1 LIVDSRQ
8 PGQDPNVEAGRRRAR
23 RTAWL
28 LALVVAGLYVL
39 FFLRGA
45 PGQ

>member
-1 LIVDSRQ
+1 MDSRQ
-8 PGQDPNVEAGRRRAR
+8 PGQDPNVEKARKRAR

-28 LALVVAGLYVL
+28 LALAVVGLYVL